1 MSFCSCVGV
10 FLRAFY
16 FLERKHGG
24 VLNEGNMAGMC
35 SPKIGEPSLATEGYE
50 RQLWGMSTNCGVR
63 VPTEGYEHKL
73 RGMSTD

>member
-1 MSFCSCVGV
+1 MSLCSCVGV

-63 VPTEGYEHKL
+63 TSAKG
-73 RGMSTD
+73 